1 MYSLS
6 AGASGVSIAGQQL
19 SLHATSP
26 SPAVFASAR
35 KDSKCDFC
43 VSTLGSKAA
52 INTTTTKDWASAL
65 KEANDGKGMDLVI
78 DFVSAPYFQGNLDV
92 LNMDGKVVMLGNMGG
107 TILPEGVNIA
117 GFLMKR
123 ARFQGSTLRSRSAEY
138 QGKLRDLFEEKVLP
152 ELVSGK
158 YKNPVEKVL
167 PMEKIQEA
175 HGKYPWKTVN
185 R

>member
-1 MYSLS
+1 
-6 AGASGVSIAGQQL
+6 
-19 SLHATSP
+19 
-26 SPAVFASAR
+26 
-35 KDSKCDFC
+35 
-43 VSTLGSKAA
+43 
-52 INTTTTKDWASAL
+52 
-65 KEANDGKGMDLVI
+65 MDLVI

-158 YKNPVEKVL
+158 YTNPVEKVL
-167 PMEKIQEA
+167 PMEKIREA
-175 HGKYPWKTVN
+175 HGKLSMS
-185 R
+185 